1 MSKTNLIITGDWHIR
16 IKPDIPEDWQIKRYH
31 RLFDEVIGLCL
42 KHKATLVL
50 SGDILDRNRPTL
62 QELQMVTRFLHLAD
76 AHQIPTY
83 LISGNHESLGLGAST
98 YDYLSA
104 FIAKLE
110 YVHYNSSQEIFVPLE
125 NDVDLYMVGHPA
137 LTTYQPGTLRPD
149 KTNILVSHF
158 RPTVN
163 QFIQE
168 ELDVATFIE
177 PFDRVYASDIHM
189 PLDLFDSKLKYTNHP
204 LNSCFEAKPDCG
216 LLLVEANG
224 AGLKEH
230 RIPLNLP
237 NLIQVTTTAADYED
251 TMIGTQDYFRI
262 EVKGSPE
269 ELRALTTSTAN
280 TKLLKVPEVI
290 SEYVAEAETEEI
302 KNVGLEEALQD
313 YLAEMKLDETTIAKM
328 MALYR
333 EAD

>member
-1 MSKTNLIITGDWHIR
+1 MSKTKLIITGDWHIR
-16 IKPDIPEDWQIKRYH
+16 IKPDIPEEWQVKRYH
-31 RLFDEVIGLCL
+31 QLFDEVIGLCL
-42 KHKATLVL
+42 KHKAILIL

-104 FIAKLE
+104 FLAKLKN
-110 YVHYNSSQEIFVPLE
+110 VHYNSSQQIFVPLA
-125 NDVDLYMVGHPA
+125 NDVDLYMIGHPA
-137 LTTYQPGTLRPD
+137 LADYQESDLRKE

-168 ELDVATFIE
+168 ELDVAEFIA
-177 PFDRVYASDIHM
+177 PFDYAYASDIHM
-189 PLDLFDSKLKYTNHP
+189 PLDLFDGKLKYTNHP
-204 LNSCFEAKPDCG
+204 LNSSFEAKPDCG

-224 AGLKEH
+224 AGLKDT
-230 RIPLNLP
+230 RIPLSLP
-237 NLIQVTTTAADYED
+237 NLIQINTTAADYED
-251 TMIGTQDYFRI
+251 TLEGTTDYYRI

-269 ELRALTTSTAN
+269 ELRAITSTSAN
-280 TKLLKVPEVI
+280 TKLLKIPEVV

-302 KNVGLEEALQD
+302 RTAGLEESLQE
-313 YLAEMKLDETTIAKM
+313 YLTDMKLDETTIAKM
-328 MALYR
+328 MAIYR
-333 EAD
+333 EAE